1 MVLRLLDAVLVV
13 AHAHHLLVGADGLC
27 GRDGVVLR
35 LLGAELVV
43 ARERQLL
50 VGAAEH

>member
-1 MVLRLLDAVLVV
+1 MRLLGAELVV
-13 AHAHHLLVGADGLC
+13 ARELHLLVGADGLC